1 MIKNIQIQKPCAEN
15 FNAMTSVV
23 DGKFCDSCQTK
34 VIDFTKMSLDE
45 IEIYFKN
52 NSAQK
57 ICGRYNARHT
67 NTTNIFTAF
76 INRIESVVYKTKF
89 RKVAVWTISVVFF
102 LLNSYKCMGK
112 RMEPP
117 IEKME
122 KNKDQRDTII
132 QPKN

>member
-1 MIKNIQIQKPCAEN
+1 MKQNIQIQKPCAEN
-15 FNAMTSVV
+15 FNAMTSVAG
-23 DGKFCDSCQTK
+23 GKFCDSCQTK

-57 ICGRYNARHT
+57 ICGLYNSRHT
-67 NTTNIFTAF
+67 NNTNIFTAF
-76 INRIESVVYKTKF
+76 INRIENAVYKTKF

-112 RMEPP
+112 RMEQPV
-117 IEKME
+117 ERME

-132 QPKN
+132 KPKN